1 MSLRFDDKSVILA
14 TPLSVWSSFWPSSS
28 RVHLE
33 PSHLNIKISQHS
45 HFKHIDEL
53 TCDSFID
60 IAEQNSVITELQRQL
75 ENDQIDD
82 DSSDED
88 DEEFEEN

>member
-1 MSLRFDDKSVILA
+1 MITFADPSTIL
-14 TPLSVWSSFWPSSS
+14 P
-28 RVHLE
+28 
-33 PSHLNIKISQHS
+33 ID
-45 HFKHIDEL
+45 KHIDEL

-60 IAEQNSVITELQRQL
+60 IAEQNSEITELQRQL

-88 DEEFEEN
+88 VGKEVVVAKPQENMFISC